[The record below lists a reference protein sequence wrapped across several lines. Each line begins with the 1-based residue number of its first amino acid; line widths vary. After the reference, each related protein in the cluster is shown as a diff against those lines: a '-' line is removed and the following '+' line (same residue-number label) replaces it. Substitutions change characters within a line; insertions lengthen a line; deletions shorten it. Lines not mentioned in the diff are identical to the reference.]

1 MTDEVTDQLLAAI
14 DSQPDLSND
23 KKKEIKDWIR
33 NSKKRL
39 EILITGRTG
48 VGKSKL
54 VNSLI
59 GKEVAKVGN
68 KLDIQTKNV
77 EAHEVKT
84 KEGVEVVVWDS
95 PGLQDGSGNEEEYLA
110 ELKEKCSNVDIVI
123 YCIDIAATRSEL
135 ACEEEEVQN
144 DLSAIQ
150 KLTTK
155 FGTDWWKHSFFVLT
169 RANALVATLSVEGDL
184 EKRFN
189 ERLQDWKE
197 RIHGALIAA
206 GVSKEITDKVPVEPA
221 GYPSKPH
228 LPGRKYWLSALWFT
242 FIRYAKEESQLAIT
256 KVNLD
261 RLAKESDVKQE
272 DFKKPGHEQPIVTDH
287 NWVVPTAIGVG
298 GVVGGVAG
306 GLAVGSKLGATLGL
320 AAGPVGAVAGAVLG
334 GVIGLG
340 AGLLTKLFFRK

>member
-110 ELKEKCSNVDIVI
+110 ELKEKCSNVDIVS
-123 YCIDIAATRSEL
+123 IDIAATRSEL
-135 ACEEEEVQN
+135 AGEEEEVQN

-155 FGTDWWKHSFFVLT
+155 FGTDW
-169 RANALVATLSVEGDL
+169 LSYTNPCN
-184 EKRFN
+184 R
-189 ERLQDWKE
+189 
-197 RIHGALIAA
+197 
-206 GVSKEITDKVPVEPA
+206 
-221 GYPSKPH
+221 
-228 LPGRKYWLSALWFT
+228 
-242 FIRYAKEESQLAIT
+242 EET
-256 KVNLD
+256 
-261 RLAKESDVKQE
+261 
-272 DFKKPGHEQPIVTDH
+272 
-287 NWVVPTAIGVG
+287 
-298 GVVGGVAG
+298 
-306 GLAVGSKLGATLGL
+306 VGSSIRHKNDQSTRHA
-320 AAGPVGAVAGAVLG
+320 
-334 GVIGLG
+334 
-340 AGLLTKLFFRK
+340 LLR